1 MNIVVHV
8 FNINVVCAVKTRH
21 GKYCKEV
28 QCVSLMQIIIIYWT
42 KLCAKKKLSMKDRL
56 IYIIILKIIHDELTK
71 YKETKSSKVLLSG
84 TIIFLVTYI
93 ELLLFIF
100 FVYDRIPPCMLF
112 LCCSL
117 FIVLKYPCIIISIN
131 LLVQN
136 K

>member
-1 MNIVVHV
+1 MCIIDANHDYILDK
-8 FNINVVCAVKTRH
+8 IMCQ
-21 GKYCKEV
+21 KEIEYER
-28 QCVSLMQIIIIYWT
+28 QIDLYYNP
-42 KLCAKKKLSMKDRL
+42 KK
-56 IYIIILKIIHDELTK
+56 IHDELTK

-117 FIVLKYPCIIISIN
+117 FIVLK
-131 LLVQN
+131 
-136 K
+136 